1 MSAVRIL
8 FPAGTLDMARA
19 GLGFS
24 HRATAGGAVL
34 ISRAGREVVTLR
46 GKAAARFLAKAEGA
60 THEAVQQLCARATG
74 NYKRGNESAAL
85 VARKSKG
92 RDA

>member
-1 MSAVRIL
+1 M
-8 FPAGTLDMARA
+8 DHA

-46 GKAAARFLAKAEGA
+46 GKAAARFLAKAEGCGPV
-60 THEAVQQLCARATG
+60 TPLPTLEDPR
-74 NYKRGNESAAL
+74 R
-85 VARKSKG
+85 
-92 RDA
+92 